1 MAHSRPTIERRQL
14 GAELRRLR
22 VAAGRSQKEAAE
34 VIECD
39 TSLVSRIERGLRSLK
54 VLELNA
60 LLDFYGAPP
69 KKRTEISKIGQVAR
83 QRQRRRM
90 YSDIFPGSF
99 RRVSDHE
106 QEAREIY
113 YWEPE
118 VIPGLLQTETYAR
131 TLITIARTAVMDD
144 PGDDVEHRVQ
154 FRLERQEILTRK
166 SPPLMWF
173 VIGEPALR
181 RPLGRREVL
190 REQLEHLSSV
200 TDNHQNIVIQV
211 APLSIVD
218 HPLLGGSIGIFRFD
232 GRVPN
237 IAHQATFIGGGLYMD
252 DEEDVAACS
261 QAFDRLRAVALGPEE
276 SKDFIAKCMK
286 ELTE

>member
-22 VAAGRSQKEAAE
+22 IAAGKSQKEAAGI
-34 VIECD
+34 IECD
-39 TSLVSRIERGLRSLK
+39 TSLVSRVERGLRSLK
-54 VLELNA
+54 VMELNA
-60 LLDFYGAPP
+60 LLDFYNAPSEQ
-69 KKRTEISKIGQVAR
+69 RSEIVDIGQVAR

-90 YSDIFPGSF
+90 YSDSFPGGF

-106 QEAREIY
+106 QEAKEIY

-118 VIPGLLQTETYAR
+118 VVPGLLQTETYAR
-131 TLITIARTAVMDD
+131 ALITIARKAVIDD
-144 PGDDVEHRVQ
+144 PADDIELRVQ
-154 FRLERQEILTRK
+154 FRLERQELITRD
-166 SPPLMWF
+166 SPPHMWF

-181 RPLGRREVL
+181 RPIGQHEVL
-190 REQLEHLSSV
+190 ASQLENLLTV
-200 TDNHQNIVIQV
+200 GDRNKNVVIQV

-232 GRVPN
+232 GRVPD

-261 QAFDRLRAVALGPEE
+261 RAFDRLRAVALGPEE
-276 SKDFIAKCMK
+276 SKDFIAKCLK